1 MAGESD
7 TGARAIPTGLLLGE
21 TALVALV
28 FAAAAA
34 WPTPDVNEAV
44 YLTKARHAASPAWAA
59 GDFFL
64 ETPDAHGVFYLLAG
78 PLAAALPLD
87 QAAWVVRIAGWLAL
101 AVGFIWAIAPVVATT
116 WGRLAAAAI
125 FSLAL
130 RHTTMAGEWV
140 LGGCEAKVFAWAF
153 VLGGMGEWLRGRFA
167 TAWLLCGA
175 ATAWHPIVGG
185 WALVALGMAWAMQPT
200 SLAGLRA
207 AILLGAGM
215 ALAAAGV
222 GPALALT
229 AGADPATRAAA
240 AKIYV
245 VERLHHHLL
254 LRTFSE
260 AFIARHVLAVLAWW
274 LVSRALVPTP
284 ARARLTAFT
293 LGALAISLAG
303 VAISLGEPLAP
314 ATVLGLLRF
323 YWFRLADV
331 IVPLALAAVT
341 AGLLEDAAVC
351 RRALGISPA
360 AVRIA
365 TGLLLLLDVAAQS
378 AHWPRGTGATVAPR
392 ADAKVDAA
400 GWADVCT
407 WIRDN
412 VPPDACFLTP
422 RGSASFT
429 WRTDRR
435 EVVSWKNSP
444 QDARSLVEWRQRIV
458 DCFSPGG
465 KLADMERST
474 AALGPERVR
483 LAAERYGA
491 DHMIVPLDSP
501 RLAELPGERLHAN
514 GVYAVYRLALPAP
527 SR

>member
-1 MAGESD
+1 M
-7 TGARAIPTGLLLGE
+7 
-21 TALVALV
+21 
-28 FAAAAA
+28 
-34 WPTPDVNEAV
+34 
-44 YLTKARHAASPAWAA
+44 
-59 GDFFL
+59 
-64 ETPDAHGVFYLLAG
+64 
-78 PLAAALPLD
+78 
-87 QAAWVVRIAGWLAL
+87 
-101 AVGFIWAIAPVVATT
+101 
-116 WGRLAAAAI
+116 
-125 FSLAL
+125 
-130 RHTTMAGEWV
+130 
-140 LGGCEAKVFAWAF
+140 FAWAF
-153 VLGGMGEWLRGRFA
+153 VLGGVGEWLRGRFA

-185 WALVALGMAWAMQPT
+185 WGLVALGMAWAMQPK
-200 SLAGLRA
+200 SLAGPRA
-207 AILLGAGM
+207 AILLGVGL

-260 AFIARHVLAVLAWW
+260 ALIARHVLAVLAWW
-274 LVSRALVPTP
+274 LVSRALLPTRP
-284 ARARLTAFT
+284 RARLTAFT
-293 LGALAISLAG
+293 LGAIVISLAG
-303 VAISLGEPLAP
+303 VAISLCEPLAP
-314 ATVLGLLRF
+314 AAVLGLLRF

-331 IVPLALAAVT
+331 VVPLALAAAI
-341 AGLLEDAAVC
+341 AGLLEDAAAC
-351 RRALGISPA
+351 RRTLGISPA

-365 TGLLLLLDVAAQS
+365 TGLLLLFDVAAQS
-378 AHWPRGTGATVAPR
+378 AHWPGRGGSPVAPR
-392 ADAKVDAA
+392 ADAKVDAV

-444 QDARSLVEWRQRIV
+444 QDAQSLVEWRERIV

-474 AALGPERVR
+474 VALGPDRVR

-501 RLAELPGERLHAN
+501 RLADTPGERLYAN
-514 GVYAVYRLALPAP
+514 GVYAVYRIALPAP
-527 SR
+527 